1 MIIGIITRTGTTK
14 EITCNC
20 PKCGQNEEFI
30 FQFTTK
36 FFHFFRLRCFPINNL
51 EICQCLNCKTIY
63 NASNFTNEMRAIKQK
78 SKALQKKSFFDY
90 LGLVAILLIIL
101 CFNLPQSASEKKRIK
116 ELNASVQKE
125 FVQNIQHPK
134 NNDVYYLQKKDTLIN
149 NQKFSPTSFLIVK
162 KVTKDSLIFNLCKY
176 EELAEKKGNIII
188 KEGFKEQYYNSENQY
203 NNKIAIERNQIL
215 KDTTIFNLRIYEIK
229 RKKVVE

>member
-1 MIIGIITRTGTTK
+1 MIIGTITRTETTK
-14 EITCNC
+14 KITCNC
-20 PKCGQNEEFI
+20 TKCGQNQEFI

-36 FFHFFRLRCFPINNL
+36 FFHFFRLRCFPVKNL
-51 EICQCLNCKTIY
+51 EICQCLNCKSIY

-101 CFNLPQSASEKKRIK
+101 WLNLPQSDSEKKRIK
-116 ELNASVQKE
+116 ELNESAQKE
-125 FVQNIQHPK
+125 FVENIQHPK
-134 NNDVYYLQKKDTLIN
+134 INDVYYLKKKDTVIN
-149 NQKFSPTSFLIVK
+149 NQNFSPTSFLIVK
-162 KVTKDSLIFNLCKY
+162 EVTKDSLIFNLCKY

-188 KEGFKEQYYNSENQY
+188 REGFKNQYYNSENQY
-203 NNKIAIERNQIL
+203 NNKIVIERNQIL

-229 RKKVVE
+229 RKRVAE